1 MKKLLVLAGC
11 CAALSMV
18 AVGAGGGAVG
28 ASRPAKGVVEHV
40 VLIGVDGMGIRNIA
54 WDRMPNL
61 RKLRDKGAYTV
72 ARSTFPTSSGVN
84 WSSALCGTTP
94 DLHGVRDNTPK
105 PGVQPA
111 VTTEKGVHPCI
122 FSDHAAA
129 FCTGNNICAAR
140 KITRP

>member
-1 MKKLLVLAGC
+1 MNRGLLLAGC

-18 AVGAGGGAVG
+18 ALAA
-28 ASRPAKGVVEHV
+28 PAAEAKARGRGVDHV
-40 VLIGVDGMGIRNIA
+40 VLIGVDGFGVRNIA

-61 RKLRDKGAYTV
+61 RKLRDKGAFAV

-111 VTTEKGVHPCI
+111 VATPRGR
-122 FSDHAAA
+122 D
-129 FCTGNNICAAR
+129 R
-140 KITRP
+140 KSVV

>member
-1 MKKLLVLAGC
+1 MKKMLFLAGC

-18 AVGAGGGAVG
+18 VLGNGGRG
-28 ASRPAKGVVEHV
+28 ASRPAGDSVKHV
-40 VLIGVDGMGIRNIA
+40 VLIGVDGFGIRNIA

-61 RKLRDKGAYTV
+61 RKLRDRGMFAV

-94 DLHGVRDNTPK
+94 DLHGVRDNTQK

-111 VTTEKGVHPCI
+111 GTTAKGV
-122 FSDHAAA
+122 
-129 FCTGNNICAAR
+129 
-140 KITRP
+140 